1 MAQSWNWLAPRFFV
15 RLASG
20 TANDGTTGRPCLP
33 AVEQLGDR
41 ILLSATPA
49 AAVEGQVPPGPALVA
64 TLDGLIGQPGT
75 SDSIVGGELGAL
87 KIAGQIASDN
97 GLKLDG
103 QDLTMEFLKIND
115 LFHKADTALTLGLFT
130 PDVQQ
135 KMMTD
140 LNTEFL
146 KLDDLAIKYGGVV
159 TPTISTDASVENGLL
174 PAVQDIESQALK
186 LDGTLNALGP
196 GSGAPMD
203 TAPVY
208 LLLNFGFEN
217 LETSLLKIGDDIA
230 FHKVADAPVEYLK
243 IKLTDIVITTVS
255 DKATPDISQQ
265 LDGNVSEINNLL
277 AGLIQPPSD
286 SGSTGD
292 VLT

>member
-20 TANDGTTGRPCLP
+20 AATDGTSARPCLP

-49 AAVEGQVPPGPALVA
+49 AAVEGQVPPGPCLVA

-75 SDSIVGGELGAL
+75 SDSVLSGELGAL

-97 GLKLDG
+97 GLKLNG

-115 LFHKADTALTLGLFT
+115 LFHKADAALTLGLFT
-130 PDVQQ
+130 PDVQLKLQ
-135 KMMTD
+135 TD
-140 LNTEFL
+140 LNSEFL
-146 KLDDLAIKYGGVV
+146 KLDDIAIKYGGVV
-159 TPTISTDASVENGLL
+159 TPTISTDSVVENGLL

-196 GSGAPMD
+196 GSGAPID

-208 LLLNFGFEN
+208 LLLNFGFESV
-217 LETSLLKIGDDIA
+217 ETSLLKIGDDIA
-230 FHKVADAPVEYLK
+230 FQKVAPVPVEFLK

-255 DKATPDISQQ
+255 DKATPQISDQI
-265 LDGNVSEINNLL
+265 DGFVSEINGILIGLL
-277 AGLIQPPSD
+277 QPSTD
-286 SGSTGD
+286 STGD